1 MSAARIARALVHFAP
16 APRAW
21 VPAIQAA
28 IAVAGPPA
36 VFAAFGQLRLGL
48 LAAFGALIVLY
59 LSGQSRRERAAKLPV
74 IAVGF
79 LVGTVIGISTG
90 GSLPTSLLA
99 MGIVAVVFSYVSLTF
114 NVGPPGAI
122 FPVLTAGSMG
132 QLTAPVSM
140 GGGGVDPLIVVSVV
154 ALGVVTGYIVI
165 VAPLALRRVRVEDA
179 KLPHDYRWTYSWGPD
194 SVRIFARLTVAIVL
208 AVLASSSLGLHHVG
222 WVLLAVISI
231 LQKDSDLHLGTL
243 RMAQRLIGTALGVCI
258 ALIFMLWIPEGF
270 ALVAVVGGLVFGFVF
285 FIRSNLMF
293 ALMVVTPMALLLVA
307 GGSRPL
313 LEASIGTRII
323 DTVVGGA
330 VAATVLSTVAVS
342 RRWKLSGNRTPNV
355 KKGA

>member
-1 MSAARIARALVHFAP
+1 MSAARIARTLVHFSP
-16 APRAW
+16 APGAW
-21 VPAIQAA
+21 VPATQAT

-90 GSLPTSLLA
+90 SSLPTSLLA
-99 MGIVAVVFSYVSLTF
+99 MSIVAIVFSYASLTF

-140 GGGGVDPLIVVSVV
+140 GGGGVDPLLVLSVV
-154 ALGVVTGYIVI
+154 ALGVITGYVVV
-165 VAPLALRRVRVEDA
+165 VAPLALPRVRADDA

-194 SVRIFARLTVAIVL
+194 SVRIFARLTVAIVF
-208 AVLASSSLGLHHVG
+208 AVLVSASLGLHHVG

-258 ALIFMLWIPEGF
+258 ALIFTSWIPEGF
-270 ALVAVVGGLVFGFVF
+270 SLVAVVGGLVFGFVF

-293 ALMVVTPMALLLVA
+293 ALMLVTPMALLLVA

-313 LEASIGTRII
+313 LEASMSTRII

-330 VAATVLSTVAVS
+330 VAAVVLFSVAVT
-342 RRWKLSGNRTPNV
+342 RRWGVRGTPTSQRT
-355 KKGA
+355 

>member
-21 VPAIQAA
+21 VPATQAA

-36 VFAAFGQLRLGL
+36 VFAAYGRLHLGL

-74 IAVGF
+74 VALGF

-99 MGIVAVVFSYVSLTF
+99 MSIVAVVFSYVSLTF

-122 FPVLTAGSMG
+122 FPALTAGSMG

-140 GGGGVDPLIVVSVV
+140 GGGGVDPLLVISVV
-154 ALGVVTGYIVI
+154 ALGVITGYVVV
-165 VAPLALRRVRVEDA
+165 VAPLALRRVRADDA
-179 KLPHDYRWTYSWGPD
+179 KLPQDYRWTYNWGPD
-194 SVRIFARLTVAIVL
+194 SVRIFARLTIAIVL
-208 AVLASSSLGLHHVG
+208 AVLVSASLGLHHVG

-231 LQKDSDLHLGTL
+231 LQKDSNLHLGTL

-270 ALVAVVGGLVFGFVF
+270 ALVVVVGGLVFGFVF

-293 ALMVVTPMALLLVA
+293 ALMLVTPMALLLVA

-313 LEASIGTRII
+313 LEASMGTRII

-330 VAATVLSTVAVS
+330 VTAVVLFTVAVT
-342 RRWKLSGNRTPNV
+342 RRWGLRGTSTSQRT
-355 KKGA
+355 